1 MTEPTDAELEALAV
15 EHEAFGFGLADKQGL
30 STHGFDPDGLRS
42 FARAVLAEWGT
53 PPAVEGEPVAHD
65 EDLLEQLYWDF
76 DSQRKKT
83 GEERLA
89 FKGKMRSYASEFRR
103 RSVGQM
109 VFAQSVSDDMMNLAD
124 RLGDLPYVD
133 PRAWRHLLVYAPQ
146 QEAVPLTD
154 EQAKA
159 LLKNS
164 DLLDMFLHIGWYSA
178 PRKNFDAHG
187 LTLIRAIEAAH
198 GIGIKG
204 GQHG

>member
-1 MTEPTDAELEALAV
+1 MTTEPTHDELAKLFTE
-15 EHEAFGFGLADKQGL
+15 E
-30 STHGFDPDGLRS
+30 TGFDVDDFPAAILD
-42 FARAVLAEWGT
+42 FARAVLAKWGT
-53 PPAVEGEPVAHD
+53 PSAVAQEPVAHD

-124 RLGDLPYVD
+124 RLGGLPYVD
-133 PRAWRHLLVYAPQ
+133 PRAWGHLLVYAPQ

-154 EQAKA
+154 EQLAEMMRETWGCA
-159 LLKNS
+159 S
-164 DLLDMFLHIGWYSA
+164 IA
-178 PRKNFDAHG
+178 PRHAIGFA
-187 LTLIRAIEAAH
+187 RAIERHH

-204 GQHG
+204 GQHGAE